1 MKLGQKYFMLL
12 VMAISFFMLNGC
24 VTTEGPATKLQT
36 SPGFVPKKAYNYSYD
51 TMWGKVLQTLRR
63 EKIMVT
69 STNKE
74 SGIITT
80 DFIPGW
86 TVDVAAISKRTYRYM
101 YQIALEKIN
110 PSQTRV
116 EVICKLE
123 EKVMLKGSTAAE
135 LTQELKPYE
144 DVTYKNKKN
153 VDNLELWLYEQIEK
167 SL

>member
-12 VMAISFFMLNGC
+12 VVAISFFMLNGC
-24 VTTEGPATKLQT
+24 VITEGPATELQT
-36 SPGFVPKKAYNYSYD
+36 SPGFAPKKVYNYSYNTIWD
-51 TMWGKVLQTLRR
+51 KVMQTLRK
-63 EKIMVT
+63 EKIMVA

-86 TVDVAAISKRTYRYM
+86 TKDVAGMSKTTYRYM
-101 YQIALEKIN
+101 YQITLEKIN

-116 EVICKLE
+116 EVTCKLE
-123 EKVMLKGSTAAE
+123 AKEMQKGGLVRE
-135 LTQELKPYE
+135 GLTQLSPYE
-144 DVTYKNKKN
+144 DVTYKMKKEAEE
-153 VDNLELWLYEQIEK
+153 LEFWLYEQIEK